1 MHGVAVLD
9 VQPDIANK
17 ILDMPSR
24 QSGCCLTA
32 SALPMLCQRLPA
44 QCPNNTSPTVNCPRG
59 RKAQLLLELLPANGM
74 KLGCIGLYYR
84 CGNANRG
91 SQKGVW
97 NGKSSHQRAADAL
110 QLTTQLLN
118 HPVDGP
124 GLLKRY
130 INIIAN
136 DALQNK
142 MSW

>member
-24 QSGCCLTA
+24 QSGCCL
-32 SALPMLCQRLPA
+32 
-44 QCPNNTSPTVNCPRG
+44 TVNCPRG